1 MAMALK
7 TGVVLRMKQTNVRKD
22 LSATPGTEHS
32 MQGSC
37 YVPHSRYF
45 RMKGMTH
52 DQSLKPEEL
61 RILSEAEQALPQ
73 RMHENTRSRTCEQAE
88 HAVGKQAG
96 RQGGPK
102 ALVGAG
108 GV

>member
-1 MAMALK
+1 MVMALI

-22 LSATPGTEHS
+22 LSAMPGTEHS

-45 RMKGMTH
+45 RMKEMTH

-88 HAVGKQAG
+88 HAVGKEAG

-102 ALVGAG
+102 ALVCAG